1 MSLLRAKVEACCA
14 RRKVTE
20 HSEKQ
25 QPLEKKQK
33 HWSGWAWGGYW
44 GETLDSSVG
53 CLLGILRAERERER
67 DLPWSYKSC
76 PASWG
81 KEHPKCGDECSVN
94 LLIPEAR

>member
-33 HWSGWAWGGYW
+33 HFSGWAWGGYW

-67 DLPWSYKSC
+67 SSMELQVLPSKLGERA
-76 PASWG
+76 PQMWG
-81 KEHPKCGDECSVN
+81 
-94 LLIPEAR
+94 